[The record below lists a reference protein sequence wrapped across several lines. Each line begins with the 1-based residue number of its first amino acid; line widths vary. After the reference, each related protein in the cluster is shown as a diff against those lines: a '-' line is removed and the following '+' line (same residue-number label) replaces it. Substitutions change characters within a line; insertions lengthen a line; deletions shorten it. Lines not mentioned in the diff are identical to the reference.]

1 MSNREEV
8 VIAWTT
14 IPTEIDGRKFARELL
29 DGRLA
34 SCVSV
39 FQAMQSTFRWNGK
52 VEANDE
58 HAVMIKTTRRRVS
71 SLENRILELHNYDV
85 PEFVV
90 TTISDGHVP
99 YLDWVRRETSEPGEL
114 IDSDD

>member
-14 IPTEIDGRKFARELL
+14 IPTEMDGRKFARELL

-39 FQAMQSTFRWNGK
+39 FQRMQSTFRWNGK
-52 VEANDE
+52 VVAIEE

-71 SLENRILELHNYDV
+71 SLESRILELHTYDV

-99 YLDWVRRETSEPGEL
+99 YLEWVRGQTSESGEL
-114 IDSDD
+114 DDSHD